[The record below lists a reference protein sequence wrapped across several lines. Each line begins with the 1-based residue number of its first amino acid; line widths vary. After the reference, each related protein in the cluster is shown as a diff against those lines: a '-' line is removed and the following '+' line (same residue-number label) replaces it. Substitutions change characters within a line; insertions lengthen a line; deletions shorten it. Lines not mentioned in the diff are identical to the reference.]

1 MEDFEREEGVSIL
14 ALLKVMFGRK
24 LLLLIV
30 SVASAITLFLAIQ
43 FGLNTLKQ
51 VYKASF
57 SFSDPQMIEGFYVDG
72 SGFNYNS
79 LITRE
84 NLQSIKD
91 SNDLYKSINLD
102 DLFENNGITISVEEV
117 YSLDETTLRSQTYT
131 LKTNKRYYS
140 SAKQARSFIK
150 DIIETSTRT
159 NREKAQ
165 NLFYGSNLDAYEN
178 AETLDSKVYYLMSQ
192 YNYINNR
199 YKTLKE
205 TYKDV
210 VVKSTNKSLTSYQ
223 NDFNAAFYLNDYSVE
238 SLNSSLV
245 NNVYV
250 LDYADNEDLYRDN
263 YTTYKTMYDKNQMTI
278 NNASETL
285 ALLVEKLKVNSEAL
299 EPVSKESINLITS
312 LEQTILNATI
322 ENSDYA
328 SKIVYYA
335 NVLGLYSDNPDDEN
349 YSENYHP
356 RATQAESEA
365 FLTKLDAS
373 KEKLEEYTEIFRNV
387 EAEVLT
393 TNNNVYY
400 SYNNIVVVSG
410 GLQLVYAIIVSVVL
424 GLMIGCC
431 VNLIVDFKKL
441 VPDNEKKEEP
451 KAE

>member
-1 MEDFEREEGVSIL
+1 
-14 ALLKVMFGRK
+14 
-24 LLLLIV
+24 
-30 SVASAITLFLAIQ
+30 
-43 FGLNTLKQ
+43 
-51 VYKASF
+51 
-57 SFSDPQMIEGFYVDG
+57 
-72 SGFNYNS
+72 
-79 LITRE
+79 
-84 NLQSIKD
+84 
-91 SNDLYKSINLD
+91 
-102 DLFENNGITISVEEV
+102 
-117 YSLDETTLRSQTYT
+117 
-131 LKTNKRYYS
+131 
-140 SAKQARSFIK
+140 
-150 DIIETSTRT
+150 
-159 NREKAQ
+159 
-165 NLFYGSNLDAYEN
+165 
-178 AETLDSKVYYLMSQ
+178 MSQ

-349 YSENYHP
+349 YNENYHP